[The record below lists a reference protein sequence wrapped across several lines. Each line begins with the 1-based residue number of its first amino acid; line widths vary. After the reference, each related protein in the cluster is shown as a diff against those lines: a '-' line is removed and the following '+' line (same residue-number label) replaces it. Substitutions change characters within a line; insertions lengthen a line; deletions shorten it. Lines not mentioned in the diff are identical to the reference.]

1 MDIGRVDEIK
11 TAFDDDNKSA
21 SETEKTETI
30 SENCVEDPPKTV
42 SKKKIKST
50 EKYAGRKWSCDEC
63 DYKATLKGSLK
74 VHK

>member
-30 SENCVEDPPKTV
+30 SENCVEDQGWPDPP
-42 SKKKIKST
+42 
-50 EKYAGRKWSCDEC
+50 
-63 DYKATLKGSLK
+63 SLQS
-74 VHK
+74 